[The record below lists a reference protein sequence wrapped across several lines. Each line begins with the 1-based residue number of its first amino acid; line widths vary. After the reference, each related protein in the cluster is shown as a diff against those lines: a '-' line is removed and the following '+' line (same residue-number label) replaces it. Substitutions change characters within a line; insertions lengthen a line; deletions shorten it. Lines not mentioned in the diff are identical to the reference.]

1 MQGEKLSDAIVYDK
15 LNLLRKDFFGY
26 VDRNTTKVDAN
37 LPVFYGYVISA
48 LENSFPDLPD
58 DDFDDFIDS
67 ITYKVLDTSLEI
79 DDFEYIRK
87 VMASALRSKKRKDGE
102 MGINIVVGL
111 KLLKNGDCTHA
122 LDYLKDYHGLDA
134 KLGTAAAHCY
144 YLLSLCEFK
153 GDRKPVTRRP
163 GEMELLAREMMLSMA
178 REQPPLN
185 SLKQLKLEDSAFLEK
200 IFWQMMYLGIEW
212 FPSERWFIE
221 AGLRN
226 AIETG
231 NTGMRKMLLDI
242 GSERFYTDM
251 LVLRELYYYKL
262 ETRDAGGAA
271 GVVNQ
276 MLMQYPEDLEPIYL
290 GLKLSLMTTKKA
302 SYHSFRKL
310 ARTRQMPVH
319 ILEIFDIAFDLL
331 MLEKKDAFSKIA
343 DFENEFP
350 QLQYY
355 STALRYMAT
364 DFFSDDELR
373 VKRSRKALLDSVE
386 QFCRE
391 ELKKIPAHTR

>member
-1 MQGEKLSDAIVYDK
+1 MQGEKLSDAIIYDK
-15 LNLLRKDFFGY
+15 LNLLKKDFFGY
-26 VDRNTTKVDAN
+26 VDRNTAKVDSN

-67 ITYKVLDTSLEI
+67 ITYKVLDASHDT
-79 DDFEYIRK
+79 DDVDYIRK
-87 VMASALRSKKRKDGE
+87 VMASALRSKKRKDAE
-102 MGINIVVGL
+102 TGINIVVGL

-122 LDYLKDYHGLDA
+122 LDYLKDYRQLDA
-134 KLGTAAAHCY
+134 KLGTAVAHCY
-144 YLLSLCEFK
+144 YLLSLGEFT
-153 GDRKPVTRRP
+153 GGERRVTRRP
-163 GEMELLAREMMLSMA
+163 GEMELLARETMLTMT

-185 SLKQLKLEDSAFLEK
+185 RLKQLKIEDSAFLEK
-200 IFWQMMYLGIEW
+200 IFWQMIYLGLEW

-226 AIETG
+226 AIDTG
-231 NTGMRKMLLDI
+231 NADMRKMLLDI
-242 GSERFYTDM
+242 GSEQFYTDK

-276 MLMQYPEDLEPIYL
+276 MLRQYPEDLEPIYL
-290 GLKLSLMTTKKA
+290 GLKLSLLTTKKT

-310 ARTRQMPVH
+310 ARIRRMPVH

-331 MLEKKDAFSKIA
+331 MLEKSDAFAKIA
-343 DFENEFP
+343 DFETEFP

-373 VKRSRKALLDSVE
+373 VKRARKVLLDSVE

-391 ELKKIPAHTR
+391 ELKKITE